1 MLLAKIWD
9 KINSGFR
16 KNIVSNTAFL
26 SPRELEMAK
35 YLFGDVDGL
44 VAFGGYEDAE
54 RKMLVYLP
62 EYLDKQYLYGEDSTM
77 V

>member
-1 MLLAKIWD
+1 MHCGDRMDRANIEKIAQTQDDRMLLAKIWD

-44 VAFGGYEDAE
+44 EAFGGYEDAE
-54 RKMLVYLP
+54 
-62 EYLDKQYLYGEDSTM
+62 
-77 V
+77 